1 VPVSRPAVVGINVT
15 LMVQLPPAATLAPQV
30 LLGARKSALGVM
42 VEMVIVAL
50 VLLVSVT
57 A

>member
-1 VPVSRPAVVGINVT
+1 
-15 LMVQLPPAATLAPQV
+15 MVQLPPAATLAPQV